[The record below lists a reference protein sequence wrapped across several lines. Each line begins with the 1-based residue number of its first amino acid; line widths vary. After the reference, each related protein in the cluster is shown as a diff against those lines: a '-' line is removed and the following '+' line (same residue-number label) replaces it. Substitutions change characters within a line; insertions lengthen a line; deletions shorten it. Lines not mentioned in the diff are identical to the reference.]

1 MQDEHLWKSAR
12 MLMDNYLVPY
22 LHRAFLTMA
31 VLTCPFMKF
40 TYSGFSQYNLDH
52 AYYLP
57 SKWELCKW
65 LRKKYFGSWL
75 VQQSMLYRF
84 GHQSH
89 WNKRKLWFSNSFE
102 AMPDLVLPQNIR
114 NTRHHGGTWFL
125 ALPCPNY
132 FLIWFVNKMLTV

>member
-1 MQDEHLWKSAR
+1 MNIYGK
-12 MLMDNYLVPY
+12 VPVCWWTII
-22 LHRAFLTMA
+22 L
-31 VLTCPFMKF
+31 CPI
-40 TYSGFSQYNLDH
+40 YIAPSWPWRC
-52 AYYLP
+52 LP
-57 SKWELCKW
+57 APSWSLPIQVSLNIIWTTLIFFHSKWELCKW
-65 LRKKYFGSWL
+65 FRKKYFGSWL
-75 VQQSMLYRF
+75 VPQSMLYRF

-89 WNKRKLWFSNSFE
+89 WNKRKLWFSSSFE